1 MLSEVSLTA
10 MLMLLAFGVLLQE
23 NLAGTQDENLTDS
36 SSSIPQGQL
45 YSYGNINLP
54 EEHIPYFL
62 YNNEHI
68 AMACKQDPR
77 CPYKKYLKKLKACWG
92 YEKSC
97 RPENRFGYPA
107 CDYAEVGWA
116 STIEEAQHT
125 FWNQADFGYV
135 RERMNEVKSHCRP
148 KAVGDSSLECSRYLQ
163 YCRATN
169 LYIDLR
175 NPKRNHDRFNEDFFK
190 KGQIGGHCHMDIQ
203 AFLAEGQ
210 RKSPLQSWF
219 AELQTY
225 TELNSRPLED
235 GNCDIVID
243 KLTYF
248 MKLDAGVNMYHHFCD
263 FVNLYITQHVT
274 NSFSTDVNIVM
285 WDTSAYGY
293 GDLFNET
300 WKAFTDHEI
309 IHLKSYDSKRVCFK
323 EAIFA
328 LLPRMRYGLFYN
340 TPLISSCHGTGL
352 FRAFSQHV
360 LHRLDVT
367 QEGPKDGKIRVT
379 ILARSTEYRR
389 ILNQNELANALK
401 TLSLF
406 EVRIVNYKYK
416 ELEFKEQLQ
425 ITHNTDIFIGMHGA
439 GLTHLLFL
447 PDWAVIF
454 ELYNCEDERCYLDLA
469 SLRGVH
475 YITWQ
480 KEDKVFPQDEGH
492 HPTLGKHPK
501 FTNYSFDVEEFVR
514 LVLLAADH
522 VSQHAKWP
530 FRRKHDEF

>member
-1 MLSEVSLTA
+1 

-23 NLAGTQDENLTDS
+23 ISASVPDENLADAS
-36 SSSIPQGQL
+36 NIPEVPL
-45 YSYGNINLP
+45 LSYENINLP

-62 YNNEHI
+62 YNNQHI
-68 AMACKQDPR
+68 ATVCKRDPH
-77 CPYKKYLKKLKACWG
+77 CPYKILSRQKYLKKLKSCWG

-97 RPENRFGYPA
+97 KPEKRFGYPT
-107 CDYAEVGWA
+107 CDYAEAGWA
-116 STIEEAQHT
+116 RTVEEAQHV
-125 FWNQADFGYV
+125 FWKQADFGYV
-135 RERMNEVKSHCRP
+135 KERMDEMKTHCRP
-148 KAVGDSSLECSRYLQ
+148 KAMGDSSLECSRYLQ
-163 YCRATN
+163 YCRAKN

-175 NPKRNHDRFNEDFFK
+175 SPTRNHDRFNEDFFQK
-190 KGQIGGHCHMDIQ
+190 EQIGGHCNMDVK

-225 TELNSRPLED
+225 TELNTSPMED
-235 GNCDIVID
+235 GSCDVVID
-243 KLTYF
+243 KPTYF
-248 MKLDAGVNMYHHFCD
+248 MKFDAGVNMYHHFCD

-285 WDTSAYGY
+285 WDTSSYGY
-293 GDLFNET
+293 GDLFSET
-300 WKAFTDHEI
+300 WKAFTDYEI

-323 EAIFA
+323 EAVFA

-340 TPLISSCHGTGL
+340 TPL
-352 FRAFSQHV
+352 
-360 LHRLDVT
+360 
-367 QEGPKDGKIRVT
+367 DGKIRVT
-379 ILARSTEYRR
+379 ILTRSTEYRK
-389 ILNQNELANALK
+389 ILNQNELASALK

-406 EVRIVNYKYK
+406 EVQIVNYKYK
-416 ELEFKEQLQ
+416 ELEFAKQLK
-425 ITHNTDIFIGMHGA
+425 ITHNSDIFIGMHGA

-469 SLRGVH
+469 RLRGVH
-475 YITWQ
+475 YMTWQ
-480 KEDKVFPQDEGH
+480 RKEKVFPQDQGH

-522 VSQHAKWP
+522 VSQHSKWP
-530 FRRKHDEF
+530 FRRKQHDEF

>member
-1 MLSEVSLTA
+1 
-10 MLMLLAFGVLLQE
+10 MLMLLAFGLLLQE
-23 NLAGTQDENLTDS
+23 TVAKIKDGGLTEG
-36 SSSIPQGQL
+36 SSIPPVQL
-45 YSYGNINLP
+45 HNYESINLP

-62 YNNEHI
+62 HNNQHL
-68 AMACKQDPR
+68 ATACKQDHN
-77 CPYKKYLKKLKACWG
+77 CPYKKYLKKSKACWG

-97 RPENRFGYPA
+97 KPENRFGYPV
-107 CDYAEVGWA
+107 CDYAEAGWA
-116 STIEEAQHT
+116 STIEEAQHV
-125 FWNQADFGYV
+125 FWKQADFGYV
-135 RERMNEVKSHCRP
+135 KERMDEVKTYCTP
-148 KAVGDSSLECSRYLQ
+148 KAVGDSSLHCSRYLQ

-169 LYIDLR
+169 LYIDFR
-175 NPKRNHDRFNEDFFK
+175 SPKRNHERFNEDFFK
-190 KGQIGGHCHMDIQ
+190 KGQIGGHCDMDTKN
-203 AFLAEGQ
+203 FLAEGQ

-225 TELNSRPLED
+225 TELNSKPMED
-235 GNCDIVID
+235 GSCDVVID

-263 FVNLYITQHVT
+263 FVNLYITQHII

-293 GDLFNET
+293 GDLFSET
-300 WKAFTDHEI
+300 WKAFTDYEI

-323 EAIFA
+323 EAVFT

-340 TPLISSCHGTGL
+340 TPLISGCHGTGL

-360 LHRLDVT
+360 LHRLNVT

-379 ILARSTEYRR
+379 ILARSTEYRK
-389 ILNQNELANALK
+389 ILNQNELASALK

-406 EVRIVNYKYK
+406 DVQIVNYKYK
-416 ELEFKEQLQ
+416 EVEFKEQLKL
-425 ITHNTDIFIGMHGA
+425 THNSDIFIGMHGA

-469 SLRGVH
+469 RLRGVH

-480 KEDKVFPQDEGH
+480 KKDKVFPQDEGH

-501 FTNYSFDVEEFVR
+501 FTNYSFSVEEFVH

-522 VSQHAKWP
+522 VSQHSKWP